1 MLYEGSSAPAEGSLG
16 SLGWLAHERKTR
28 QHLEVYPKLLAAHVE
43 SLE

>member
-28 QHLEVYPKLLAAHVE
+28 QHLEVYPKPLAAHVE